1 MASFFREVG
10 RINGQLY
17 VGATPISNVAVRHD
31 PMHPFDQ
38 YDNERDGDNAVQ
50 WLFDRDAEDEA
61 VDYDE
66 QNNVIHMRNC
76 PSCRRWLEAGQRGL
90 CLGCEILAFGGMV
103 LFMFYLKLVSPIRVA
118 LIGLSGATDYEGAAW
133 AASAQLPFL
142 QRSEHF
148 TITAMLNSS
157 VRSAQAAIES
167 TTSQRIP
174 RRMAPQVD
182 RHFQTVHPSLEAG
195 KTVFVEW
202 PLDRN
207 LDWQREWLRWQL
219 LTAQRLCR
227 TTGFLLAGY
236 PQAAG
241 RREYEAPNLSRQKG
255 GSKFYDVHV
264 GHSLESVIS
273 DSPMGTALG
282 EFKPFTSSCA
292 ISRPRLDIV
301 NYADG
306 GKWSRT
312 QCATQL
318 QITFSFMAQQSQ
330 MRSAPSA
337 CTQGMPGLPRLDW
350 RIQRER
356 GWLRV
361 ASLGYLNVGTPE
373 TKLELSHT
381 DSGRVEELKVDKDE
395 WILCQSL
402 VKILRDYTRHI
413 AEGSRI
419 LHSAGL

>member
-1 MASFFREVG
+1 
-10 RINGQLY
+10 
-17 VGATPISNVAVRHD
+17 
-31 PMHPFDQ
+31 
-38 YDNERDGDNAVQ
+38 
-50 WLFDRDAEDEA
+50 
-61 VDYDE
+61 
-66 QNNVIHMRNC
+66 
-76 PSCRRWLEAGQRGL
+76 
-90 CLGCEILAFGGMV
+90 
-103 LFMFYLKLVSPIRVA
+103 
-118 LIGLSGATDYEGAAW
+118 
-133 AASAQLPFL
+133 
-142 QRSEHF
+142 
-148 TITAMLNSS
+148 
-157 VRSAQAAIES
+157 
-167 TTSQRIP
+167 
-174 RRMAPQVD
+174 
-182 RHFQTVHPSLEAG
+182 
-195 KTVFVEW
+195 
-202 PLDRN
+202 
-207 LDWQREWLRWQL
+207 
-219 LTAQRLCR
+219 
-227 TTGFLLAGY
+227 
-236 PQAAG
+236 
-241 RREYEAPNLSRQKG
+241 
-255 GSKFYDVHV
+255 
-264 GHSLESVIS
+264 
-273 DSPMGTALG
+273 MGTALG

-337 CTQGMPGLPRLDW
+337 CTQGMPGLSRLDW

>member
-1 MASFFREVG
+1 MTLITSIVC
-10 RINGQLY
+10 
-17 VGATPISNVAVRHD
+17 VVR
-31 PMHPFDQ
+31 
-38 YDNERDGDNAVQ
+38 
-50 WLFDRDAEDEA
+50 
-61 VDYDE
+61 
-66 QNNVIHMRNC
+66 
-76 PSCRRWLEAGQRGL
+76 
-90 CLGCEILAFGGMV
+90 
-103 LFMFYLKLVSPIRVA
+103 
-118 LIGLSGATDYEGAAW
+118 
-133 AASAQLPFL
+133 
-142 QRSEHF
+142 
-148 TITAMLNSS
+148 
-157 VRSAQAAIES
+157 
-167 TTSQRIP
+167 
-174 RRMAPQVD
+174 VD
-182 RHFQTVHPSLEAG
+182 RHFQTVRPSLEAG

-273 DSPMGTALG
+273 ALG

-373 TKLELSHT
+373 TMLELSHT

-395 WILCQSL
+395 WILRQSL

>member
-1 MASFFREVG
+1 MASFFREVS

-50 WLFDRDAEDEA
+50 WLFDSDAEDEA
-61 VDYDE
+61 VDYDK
-66 QNNVIHMRNC
+66 QNNTGKENGCVGSCSRRKDYVGLQASYWPVIR
-76 PSCRRWLEAGQRGL
+76 
-90 CLGCEILAFGGMV
+90 
-103 LFMFYLKLVSPIRVA
+103 KLRQLVH
-118 LIGLSGATDYEGAAW
+118 EGAVGRILSSTLPVSCGNEV
-133 AASAQLPFL
+133 AA
-142 QRSEHF
+142 E
-148 TITAMLNSS
+148 
-157 VRSAQAAIES
+157 
-167 TTSQRIP
+167 
-174 RRMAPQVD
+174 
-182 RHFQTVHPSLEAG
+182 
-195 KTVFVEW
+195 K
-202 PLDRN
+202 
-207 LDWQREWLRWQL
+207 
-219 LTAQRLCR
+219 
-227 TTGFLLAGY
+227 
-236 PQAAG
+236 
-241 RREYEAPNLSRQKG
+241 
-255 GSKFYDVHV
+255 
-264 GHSLESVIS
+264 SVIS
-273 DSPMGTALG
+273 ALG

-301 NYADG
+301 NYANG

>member
-1 MASFFREVG
+1 MAALAAAHGAKTMSDYRLPTG
-10 RINGQLY
+10 RLS
-17 VGATPISNVAVRHD
+17 A
-31 PMHPFDQ
+31 
-38 YDNERDGDNAVQ
+38 
-50 WLFDRDAEDEA
+50 
-61 VDYDE
+61 
-66 QNNVIHMRNC
+66 
-76 PSCRRWLEAGQRGL
+76 SC
-90 CLGCEILAFGGMV
+90 
-103 LFMFYLKLVSPIRVA
+103 VSWCTKEP
-118 LIGLSGATDYEGAAW
+118 
-133 AASAQLPFL
+133 
-142 QRSEHF
+142 
-148 TITAMLNSS
+148 
-157 VRSAQAAIES
+157 
-167 TTSQRIP
+167 
-174 RRMAPQVD
+174 
-182 RHFQTVHPSLEAG
+182 
-195 KTVFVEW
+195 
-202 PLDRN
+202 
-207 LDWQREWLRWQL
+207 
-219 LTAQRLCR
+219 
-227 TTGFLLAGY
+227 LAGFCLA
-236 PQAAG
+236 PFQSRAG
-241 RREYEAPNLSRQKG
+241 MKWPPRKG

-273 DSPMGTALG
+273 ALG

-395 WILCQSL
+395 WILYQSL

>member
-1 MASFFREVG
+1 MTLITSIVC
-10 RINGQLY
+10 
-17 VGATPISNVAVRHD
+17 VVR
-31 PMHPFDQ
+31 
-38 YDNERDGDNAVQ
+38 
-50 WLFDRDAEDEA
+50 
-61 VDYDE
+61 
-66 QNNVIHMRNC
+66 
-76 PSCRRWLEAGQRGL
+76 
-90 CLGCEILAFGGMV
+90 
-103 LFMFYLKLVSPIRVA
+103 
-118 LIGLSGATDYEGAAW
+118 
-133 AASAQLPFL
+133 
-142 QRSEHF
+142 
-148 TITAMLNSS
+148 
-157 VRSAQAAIES
+157 
-167 TTSQRIP
+167 
-174 RRMAPQVD
+174 VD

-236 PQAAG
+236 PQAAI
-241 RREYEAPNLSRQKG
+241 RDLR
-255 GSKFYDVHV
+255 
-264 GHSLESVIS
+264 
-273 DSPMGTALG
+273 PMGTALG

>member
-1 MASFFREVG
+1 MAALAAAHGAKTMSDYRLPTG
-10 RINGQLY
+10 RLS
-17 VGATPISNVAVRHD
+17 A
-31 PMHPFDQ
+31 
-38 YDNERDGDNAVQ
+38 
-50 WLFDRDAEDEA
+50 
-61 VDYDE
+61 
-66 QNNVIHMRNC
+66 
-76 PSCRRWLEAGQRGL
+76 SC
-90 CLGCEILAFGGMV
+90 
-103 LFMFYLKLVSPIRVA
+103 VSWCTKEP
-118 LIGLSGATDYEGAAW
+118 
-133 AASAQLPFL
+133 
-142 QRSEHF
+142 
-148 TITAMLNSS
+148 
-157 VRSAQAAIES
+157 
-167 TTSQRIP
+167 
-174 RRMAPQVD
+174 
-182 RHFQTVHPSLEAG
+182 
-195 KTVFVEW
+195 
-202 PLDRN
+202 
-207 LDWQREWLRWQL
+207 
-219 LTAQRLCR
+219 
-227 TTGFLLAGY
+227 LAGFCLA
-236 PQAAG
+236 PFQSRAG
-241 RREYEAPNLSRQKG
+241 MKWPPR
-255 GSKFYDVHV
+255 
-264 GHSLESVIS
+264 
-273 DSPMGTALG
+273 TALG

-301 NYADG
+301 NYANG

-395 WILCQSL
+395 WILYQSL

>member
-76 PSCRRWLEAGQRGL
+76 PSCRRL
-90 CLGCEILAFGGMV
+90 
-103 LFMFYLKLVSPIRVA
+103 SPIRVA

-174 RRMAPQVD
+174 RRMAPQDYVGLQASYWPVI
-182 RHFQTVHPSLEAG
+182 RKLRQLVHEGALGRILSSTLPVSCGNE
-195 KTVFVEW
+195 V
-202 PLDRN
+202 
-207 LDWQREWLRWQL
+207 
-219 LTAQRLCR
+219 
-227 TTGFLLAGY
+227 
-236 PQAAG
+236 AA
-241 RREYEAPNLSRQKG
+241 EK
-255 GSKFYDVHV
+255 
-264 GHSLESVIS
+264 SVIS
-273 DSPMGTALG
+273 ALG